1 MALQLSADIG
11 KMRDLLNNIIENSK
25 NIGGFNDGPR
35 LRDEIQS
42 DVKQIMQ
49 ISQTVKSTI
58 ARLKEDEGI
67 DISQQEKEVDSLRAS
82 MQTGLPVVIQKLRAN
97 SVPEQ
102 KPEATR
108 SSTLQSGL
116 LDQQQLDAESEQLE
130 ELEQQTNQILA
141 TMNQVNQLF
150 KNTFEEIQKQ
160 RHILT
165 DIQTFTQNASQDMKT
180 GNDQLARAD
189 SSQKKG
195 TKCLCWIFVIL
206 GVVVAGVVIYLIV
219 AGSN

>member
-1 MALQLSADIG
+1 MAFQLSADIG

-35 LRDEIQS
+35 LRDDIQS

-58 ARLKEDEGI
+58 TRMKESGDE
-67 DISQQEKEVDSLRAS
+67 DISQQEQEVDSLRAA
-82 MQTGLPVVIQKLRAN
+82 MQSQLPAVIQKLRAN
-97 SVPEQ
+97 SVPEPR
-102 KPEATR
+102 PEASHT
-108 SSTLQSGL
+108 SPLQSGL
-116 LDQQQLDAESEQLE
+116 LDQQQLDGETEQLE

-165 DIQTFTQNASQDMKT
+165 DIQTYTQNASQDMQT
-180 GNDQLARAD
+180 GNDQLAKAD
-189 SSQKKG
+189 SHQKKG
-195 TKCLCWIFVIL
+195 TKCLCWIFVLL
-206 GVVVAGVVIYLIV
+206 GVVVAGVVLFLV
-219 AGSN
+219 L